1 MRRWFQLFVVP
12 HATFLI
18 IFIFGFWVL
27 QSEWRQ
33 IKAIQAQACEDRHR
47 VYALLASGMR
57 RRAVYADAYVT
68 PSHDRPYGRE
78 LRREAAEIE
87 AIARASSAC
96 TKP

>member
-1 MRRWFQLFVVP
+1 MLVF
-12 HATFLI
+12 A
-18 IFIFGFWVL
+18 FGFSVI
-27 QSEWRQ
+27 QRDEHQ

-87 AIARASSAC
+87 AIAGMSTNCPR
-96 TKP
+96 P